1 MEVEEVLKGEVVT
14 SCNGVSSRLGEV
26 EDVLNDEI
34 VSTNPSDFPFDIHV
48 EEALNDVII
57 NSTRVDTGERMRI
70 TSNGNVILSE
80 KDGVTQKKVGE
91 ILKGEVISTRRQ
103 KLRQETQVKEIL
115 DTVAVSDVNQ
125 MFILQALAQE
135 VLKNS

>member
-1 MEVEEVLKGEVVT
+1 
-14 SCNGVSSRLGEV
+14 
-26 EDVLNDEI
+26 
-34 VSTNPSDFPFDIHV
+34 V

-57 NSTRVDTGERMRI
+57 NSTSVDTGERMRI

-80 KDGVTQKKVGE
+80 KDGVTQKKVEE
-91 ILKGEVISTRRQ
+91 ILKGEVVSTYRQ

-115 DTVAVSDVNQ
+115 DTVAVSDVDQ